1 VKLVTGLF
9 RRKSL
14 DQLVGDTVEPGHQ
27 LKRVLGPVQL
37 TALGVGAAVGAGIFS
52 SIGSAVAGGPEHVG
66 AGPAIILSFV
76 LVAVA
81 CALAGFCYA
90 EFASMVP
97 ASGSAYTYAYAT
109 LGELVAWIIGWD
121 LILEYAVGNVA
132 VAISW
137 SGYFQQLLR
146 GLHLSWPSWLGA
158 DYRSALQA
166 THKLAELQAAH
177 ADLSAVDPDLRLAAS
192 AWATAPQLAGLHLV
206 FNLPA
211 FLIVMLLT
219 GILVLGIRESA
230 WFNAAM
236 VAVKMVIIAFFL
248 VVGACYIQPANWTP
262 FAPHGFQG
270 ISTGAAIIFFAYIGF
285 DAVSTAAEETRDPQR
300 NMPIGIL
307 ASLVVCTILYI
318 AVAVVLTG
326 MVKADQLGTAEPLAT
341 AFSARGINWAA
352 GIVAFGAVVATT
364 SVLFVFQLGQSRILF
379 SMARDRLLPDWAARV
394 HPRFRTPHVT
404 TMLTGVLVAVFAAVS
419 NINEVVELC
428 NIGTL
433 FAFVLVAAGI
443 LVLRRIDPDRPRPFR
458 TPWVPWVPLGA
469 IATCAWLMRELP
481 AVTWK
486 RFFYWLIAGLIIYF
500 FYSYRRSRVGSR
512 LAQGSQ
518 APGPCE
524 RDPE

>member
-1 VKLVTGLF
+1 MFLAKLL

-14 DQLVGDTVEPGHQ
+14 DQLVGETAAPQQQ

-52 SIGSAVAGGPEHVG
+52 SIGSAVAGGPSHVG
-66 AGPAIILSFV
+66 AGPAIIVSFL

-97 ASGSAYTYAYAT
+97 AAGSAYTYAYAT

-137 SGYFQQLLR
+137 SGYFQHLLH
-146 GLHLSWPSWLGA
+146 GLHLDWPGWLGV

-166 THKLAELQAAH
+166 AHKLAAH
-177 ADLSAVDPDLRLAAS
+177 ADPSLLDADTQLAAA
-192 AWATAPQLAGLHLV
+192 AWAAAPQVAGLHVV

-236 VAVKMVIIAFFL
+236 VAVKTLIIVFFL
-248 VVGACYIQPANWTP
+248 VVGAFYVQPANWTP
-262 FAPHGFQG
+262 FAPHGFHG
-270 ISTGAAIIFFAYIGF
+270 ISMGAAIIFFAYIGF

-307 ASLVVCTILYI
+307 ASLVVCTVLYI
-318 AVAVVLTG
+318 AVAAVLTG
-326 MVKADQLGTAEPLAT
+326 MARTEQLGTAEPLAT
-341 AFSARGINWAA
+341 AFAARGIHWAA

-364 SVLFVFQLGQSRILF
+364 SVLFVFQLGQPRIFF
-379 SMARDRLLPDWAARV
+379 SMARDRLLPGWAAKV

-404 TMLTGVLVAVFAAVS
+404 TILTGVLVAGFAGVS

-443 LVLRRIDPDRPRPFR
+443 LVLRRTDPDRPRPFR

-469 IATCAWLMRELP
+469 ILTCAWLMRELP
-481 AVTWK
+481 LKTWV
-486 RFFYWLIAGLIIYF
+486 RFVAWLVAGLIIYF
-500 FYSYRRSRVGSR
+500 SYSFRRSRLSGGSR
-512 LAQGSQ
+512 GEGS
-518 APGPCE
+518 
-524 RDPE
+524 